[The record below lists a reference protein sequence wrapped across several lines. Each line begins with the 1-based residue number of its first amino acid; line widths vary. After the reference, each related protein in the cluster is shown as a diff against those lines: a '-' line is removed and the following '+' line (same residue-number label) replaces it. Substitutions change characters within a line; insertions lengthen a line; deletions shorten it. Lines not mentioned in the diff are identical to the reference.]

1 MIAIVFDMASSTTG
15 SHPSKNDG
23 DIQIDENNLNISM
36 ESDHLDP
43 EQKAA
48 HDADTLPMDGPQA
61 PVTKPNDKWSVM
73 SKRCK
78 GYLSPILAKAGFLDF
93 VNYREGNIIKSLWG
107 EIIRFPP

>member
-1 MIAIVFDMASSTTG
+1 MASSTTC

-48 HDADTLPMDGPQA
+48 HEADTLPMDGPQA
-61 PVTKPNDKWSVM
+61 PPTKTNDKWSVM

-78 GYLSPILAKAGFLDF
+78 GYLSPILVKAGFC
-93 VNYREGNIIKSLWG
+93 
-107 EIIRFPP
+107 

>member
-1 MIAIVFDMASSTTG
+1 MASSTSY
-15 SHPSKNDG
+15 SHASKNDG

-48 HDADTLPMDGPQA
+48 HEADTLPMDGPQA
-61 PVTKPNDKWSVM
+61 PALKPNDKWSVM

-78 GYLSPILAKAGFLDF
+78 GYLSPILVKVGFR
-93 VNYREGNIIKSLWG
+93 YIIKYPTNMPDINYWG
-107 EIIRFPP
+107 KMTF